1 MDLQVAQF
9 AKRLTERGL
18 RMDVTPAAKEY
29 LLAEGFEPAYG
40 ARPLKRAVQ
49 RHLADALAREIL
61 KGTFVDG
68 DTIQVDRGDKG
79 LTFSKASGTAQQAAR
94 VGRA

>member
-1 MDLQVAQF
+1 
-9 AKRLTERGL
+9 
-18 RMDVTPAAKEY
+18 
-29 LLAEGFEPAYG
+29 
-40 ARPLKRAVQ
+40 VQ